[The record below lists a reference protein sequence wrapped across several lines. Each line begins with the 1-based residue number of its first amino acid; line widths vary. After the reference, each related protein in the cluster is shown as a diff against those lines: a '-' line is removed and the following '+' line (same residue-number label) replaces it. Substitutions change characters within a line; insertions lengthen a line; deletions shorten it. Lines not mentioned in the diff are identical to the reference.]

1 MCPFKQSV
9 DTRLHA
15 LLGTVYRKY
24 ANAIQYQL
32 DMFILL
38 APKLSEVTKE
48 MPRVSFSPWICVIA
62 LVASF
67 GCGSSQSG
75 GNPSAAA
82 NSANPAADQAAPPKQ
97 EQAPPIVI
105 PAGTT
110 LSVVVDQSVSSKDAD
125 AGARVA
131 ASLADP
137 IIIDGRGV
145 IPKGARIS
153 GRVTQAKSAGKF
165 KGSAE
170 LGITL
175 TSLEVGGQNY
185 TIHTS
190 TFSEAS
196 KGRGE
201 RTAIGTGIGAGA
213 GALIGALAGGGK
225 GAAIGAGAGGGAGL
239 AGSAMTGN
247 RDITIAA
254 ETTLNFKLTKALEIP
269 QN

>member
-1 MCPFKQSV
+1 M
-9 DTRLHA
+9 RLA
-15 LLGTVYRKY
+15 RL
-24 ANAIQYQL
+24 
-32 DMFILL
+32 
-38 APKLSEVTKE
+38 
-48 MPRVSFSPWICVIA
+48 SPWICVIA
-62 LVASF
+62 LVASS
-67 GCGSSQSG
+67 GCGSSQSS
-75 GNPSAAA
+75 GNPGAA
-82 NSANPAADQAAPPKQ
+82 NSAAAAAEQAAAPKQ
-97 EQAPPIVI
+97 EEAPPIVV

-110 LSVVVDQSVSSKDAD
+110 FSITVDQSVSSKDAD

-131 ASLADP
+131 GSLAEP
-137 IIIDGRGV
+137 IIVDGRGV

-153 GRVTQAKSAGKF
+153 GRVTEAKSAGRF

-175 TSLEVGGQNY
+175 ASVEVGGRNY

-239 AGSAMTGN
+239 AGSTLTGN

-254 ETTLNFKLTKALEIP
+254 ETRLDFKLTQALEIP
-269 QN
+269 QK